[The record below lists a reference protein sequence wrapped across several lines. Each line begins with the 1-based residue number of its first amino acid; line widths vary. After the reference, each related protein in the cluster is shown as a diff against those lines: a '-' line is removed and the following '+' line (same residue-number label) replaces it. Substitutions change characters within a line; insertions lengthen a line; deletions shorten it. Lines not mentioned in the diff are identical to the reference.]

1 MKSELQGEREYREWS
16 ASEAVAGR
24 GRQMSSPV
32 AALTIAEMEF
42 EGDAD
47 AVHD

>member
-1 MKSELQGEREYREWS
+1 
-16 ASEAVAGR
+16 
-24 GRQMSSPV
+24 MSSPV
-32 AALTIAEMEF
+32 AALTVAEGAEAEMEF